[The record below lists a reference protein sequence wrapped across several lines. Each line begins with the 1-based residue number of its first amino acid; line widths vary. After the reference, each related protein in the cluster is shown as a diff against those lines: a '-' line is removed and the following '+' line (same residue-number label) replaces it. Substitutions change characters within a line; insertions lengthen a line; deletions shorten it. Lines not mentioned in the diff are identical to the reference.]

1 MISFD
6 DCEIKYQNHI
16 LFEKSWGKYDLI
28 IGEKIISCY
37 PGPADEKSFPEKK
50 YDYKSQT
57 IKANYSESDIKI
69 HKLYNEVEKIRTSNV
84 NYDRIK
90 LIFEELESTKSQE
103 WLLLLEI
110 CEIAKK
116 IDEFL
121 YKKIKNYLENLSII
135 RSDLNKLIL
144 DGLKII

>member
-1 MISFD
+1 M
-6 DCEIKYQNHI
+6 
-16 LFEKSWGKYDLI
+16 GKYDLI
-28 IGEKIISCY
+28 IGEEIISCY
-37 PGPADEKSFPEKK
+37 PGPADKKSFPEKK

-69 HKLYNEVEKIRTSNV
+69 HKLYNEVEKIRTSKL

-90 LIFEELESTKSQE
+90 LIFKELESSKSQE

-110 CEIAKK
+110 CELAKK

-121 YKKIKNYLENLSII
+121 YEKIKNYLENLSIT
-135 RSDLNKLIL
+135 RNDLKKLIL
-144 DGLKII
+144 DGLKIL